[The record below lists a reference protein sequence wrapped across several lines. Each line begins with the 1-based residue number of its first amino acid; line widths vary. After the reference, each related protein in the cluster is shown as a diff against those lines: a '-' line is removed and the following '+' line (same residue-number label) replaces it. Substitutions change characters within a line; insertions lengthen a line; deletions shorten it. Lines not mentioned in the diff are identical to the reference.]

1 MTPLKRS
8 ENLFRDLLKS
18 PDHEALKAKHEAAA
32 FVRGYMLSHG
42 LAQAELA
49 ERCGLTQP
57 QVSQIVNFKLRN
69 FSIDRLNDVL
79 AKIDDSARIETQ
91 PVFRAS

>member
-1 MTPLKRS
+1 MPLKS
-8 ENLFRDLLKS
+8 SDNLFRDLLKS
-18 PDHEALKAKHEAAA
+18 PNQETLKAKHEAAA
-32 FVRGYMLSHG
+32 FIRSYMLSNG

-69 FSIDRLNDVL
+69 FSIDRLNEAL
-79 AKIDDSARIETQ
+79 AKIDDTARIETQ